1 MESQQNH
8 ERVPILAY
16 WFVAYIAKYSIFNP
30 DVSIDDWWVKNMAIC
45 YPEKARTITTS
56 KKINQTS
63 TQKRS

>member
-1 MESQQNH
+1 MESKQNH

-45 YPEKARTITTS
+45 YPE
-56 KKINQTS
+56 NNYYQ
-63 TQKRS
+63 